1 MELTGACKSVIAA
14 ASMVM
19 AMSGSVGSAAA
30 QDKLRV
36 IVFQGLSNLAQLAAE
51 SQGFY
56 KKRGLEVELI
66 PTPTSDELRNGLA
79 EGRYDIA
86 HAAVDNAVAQVEATK
101 VDLFVFMGGN
111 SGNNSLFV
119 QPEIKSYD
127 DLRGKTVVVDSPN
140 TAFAILLYK
149 MLDVKGIKRG
159 EYQVRGLGATHLRLQ
174 AMLKDKDNAA
184 AGILSPPLSITAED
198 AGLKNMGAVTD
209 VIGPYQSDSG
219 FVLRTWAKA
228 NGDTLVRYIQANIE
242 GIRWALVPANRAALT
257 DVVAAR
263 LKMTPAVVTR
273 SLQFAD
279 AQKAYAA
286 DARFNLEGFRKVL
299 QLRAEMLG
307 TWGGKP
313 PAPDKYLDL
322 SYYDRA
328 LKGL

>member
-1 MELTGACKSVIAA
+1 MGLTTARKLAIAATVAA
-14 ASMVM
+14 ASLGTS
-19 AMSGSVGSAAA
+19 MSAQA
-30 QDKLRV
+30 QDKLKV
-36 IVFQGLSNLAQLAAE
+36 IVFQGLSNLAQFAAE

-56 KKRGLEVELI
+56 KKRNLAVELI
-66 PTPTSDELRNGLA
+66 ATPTSDELRNGLA

-86 HAAVDNAVAQVEATK
+86 HAAVDNAVAQAETTK

-119 QPEIKSYD
+119 QPAIKSYD

-140 TAFAILLYK
+140 TAFAVLLYK
-149 MLDVKGIKRG
+149 MLDMKGIKRN
-159 EYQVRGLGATHLRLQ
+159 EYQVNGVGATHLRLQ
-174 AMLKDKDNAA
+174 AMTKDPANAA
-184 AGILSPPLSITAED
+184 AGILSPPLSVTAED

-209 VIGPYQSDSG
+209 VIGPYQSDTG
-219 FVLRTWAKA
+219 FVLRSWANA
-228 NGDTLVRYIQANIE
+228 NGDKLVRYIQANIE
-242 GIRWALVPANRAALT
+242 GLRWALNPANRAALVE
-257 DVVAAR
+257 VVAGR
-263 LKMTPAVVTR
+263 LKMTPTVVTR

-279 AQKAYAA
+279 AQKAYAV
-286 DARFNLEGFRKVL
+286 DARIDMEGFRNVL
-299 QLRAEMLG
+299 RLRADMLG

>member
-1 MELTGACKSVIAA
+1 MGMTGACKSVIAA
-14 ASMVM
+14 ASMVI
-19 AMSGSVGSAAA
+19 AMSGSGSSASA

-36 IVFQGLSNLAQLAAE
+36 IVFPGMSNLAQFAAE

-86 HAAVDNAVAQVEATK
+86 HAAVDNAVAQVETMK
-101 VDLFVFMGGN
+101 VGLLVFMGGN

-140 TAFAILLYK
+140 TAFAVLLYK
-149 MLDVKGIKRG
+149 MLDVKGIKRN
-159 EYQVRGLGATHLRLQ
+159 EYQVKGLGATRLRLQ
-174 AMLKDKDNAA
+174 AMLQDKANAA
-184 AGILSPPLSITAED
+184 AGILSPPLSVTAED

-219 FVLRTWAKA
+219 FVLRSWAKA
-228 NGDTLVRYIQANIE
+228 HGDTLVRYIQANIE
-242 GIRWALVPANRAALT
+242 GIRWALNPANRAALT

-279 AQKAYAA
+279 AQKAYAV
-286 DARFNLEGFRKVL
+286 DARFNMDGFRTVL

-307 TWGGKP
+307 TWGGTP

>member
-1 MELTGACKSVIAA
+1 MELTGALRSVIAA

-19 AMSGSVGSAAA
+19 AMSGSVGSASA

-36 IVFQGLSNLAQLAAE
+36 IVFPGMSNLAQFAAE

-56 KKRGLEVELI
+56 KKRGLQVEII

-86 HAAVDNAVAQVEATK
+86 HAAVDNAVAQVETTK

-111 SGNNSLFV
+111 TGNNSLFV

-159 EYQVRGLGATHLRLQ
+159 EYQVRGLGATQLRLQ

-184 AGILSPPLSITAED
+184 AGILSPPLAMTAED
-198 AGLKNMGAVTD
+198 AGLKNMGAVVD
-209 VIGPYQSDSG
+209 VIGPYQSDAG
-219 FVLRTWAKA
+219 FVLRSWAKA

-242 GIRWALVPANRAALT
+242 GIRWALNPSNRAALT
-257 DVVAAR
+257 EVVAAR
-263 LKMTPAVVTR
+263 LKLAPAIVTR

-279 AQKAYAA
+279 AQKAYTP
-286 DARFNLEGFRKVL
+286 DARLSLEGFRKVL

-313 PAPDKYLDL
+313 PAPDQYLDL